1 MLDDEKKTKLIK
13 TGIISGIFVFS
24 TAILIVLAVLSRRLW
39 ETGLRKNV
47 QTVLTRSFPSQ
58 QWQVMQKIDFS
69 SSQKL
74 KTAVFACSK
83 KSDKNSY
90 YCAITRIP
98 GITGAQ
104 AAVFLYK
111 TGDDRAFFVDYYID
125 NGKAGK
131 TFARKFSSGTIDYW
145 EKQLKKLIDGIT
157 DSSFGDKAK

>member
-24 TAILIVLAVLSRRLW
+24 TAILIVLAVLSRGLW

-69 SSQKL
+69 SSQNL
-74 KTAVFACSK
+74 KTVVFACSK
-83 KSDKNSY
+83 NSDKNSY

-98 GITGAQ
+98 GITGTQ

-111 TGDDRAFFVDYYID
+111 TGDNRAFFVDYYID

-131 TFARKFSSGTIDYW
+131 TFPKKFSSVTIDYW
-145 EKQLKKLIDGIT
+145 EKQLKILIDDII
-157 DSSFGDKAK
+157 DSFGDKAK